1 VDAPQCQ
8 AADPDEIDRE
18 LNGVFDMS
26 LDLEPSVKSRPPT
39 SVGECACRS
48 SRFQSQSAAM
58 AKAKISLKAVV
69 ERSLAGAAG
78 FRAVSVVPNL
88 KDVRPVASVM
98 MVKGEDFKIVN
109 QPLE

>member
-1 VDAPQCQ
+1 
-8 AADPDEIDRE
+8 
-18 LNGVFDMS
+18 
-26 LDLEPSVKSRPPT
+26 
-39 SVGECACRS
+39 
-48 SRFQSQSAAM
+48 M

-69 ERSLAGAAG
+69 VRSLADAAG

>member
-1 VDAPQCQ
+1 
-8 AADPDEIDRE
+8 

-39 SVGECACRS
+39 SVGCACRS

-69 ERSLAGAAG
+69 ERSLADAAG
-78 FRAVSVVPNL
+78 FRAVRVVPNL

-98 MVKGEDFKIVN
+98 MVKGEDFRIVN